1 MAWCKC
7 VNLSFWIYLNE
18 VSNIL
23 FQMFLFFFSLQ
34 ANVMLEYD
42 MDDAANLLSS
52 NIETAKTHEKT
63 IEEDL
68 DFLRFVLFFYVFIFI

>member
-1 MAWCKC
+1 
-7 VNLSFWIYLNE
+7 
-18 VSNIL
+18 
-23 FQMFLFFFSLQ
+23 
-34 ANVMLEYD
+34 MLEYD

-68 DFLRFVLFFYVFIFI
+68 DFLRFVFFLMFPNSYNTESYLLINCLQKGCHKFFILV